1 MYHVKQNFKC
11 FFAEPNNHLKVLK
24 IINHTSRPFMQ
35 FSRSFVF
42 LLLSLFS
49 QVTKAQQFTLKGIL
63 IDQQNKQPLEYASTA
78 LLKKSDSTVV
88 GGALSR
94 PNGSFEISK
103 IKAGQYLLKIAYIGY
118 KNRFIQVE
126 INNIEVLDLGQ
137 VSLTPAG
144 ESLSQVNINSGRV
157 NAANKIDKQSYRAD
171 QFESAKGGTA
181 IDVLKNLP
189 SVAVNGEGQISVR
202 GSAGFLVLVNGKPV
216 LTDAQTVLS
225 QLPANILENIELITS
240 PSAKY
245 DPDGKAGIINIV
257 TRKGAND
264 GFTLTT
270 NAQAGLPSTTGYD
283 NKEKPKRFGGDIT
296 LNFRKDKWDIS
307 VGGNYLRN
315 DNAGFREGDVFTKN
329 FTHNTMTR
337 FPSNGERSFD
347 KYNYA
352 GRLSAIY
359 TLDKKNTFSIGFFS
373 GKRFQARLADLV
385 YSNSTSVLSTGL
397 PIRSSTYYNSNLQT
411 KEGNFTLGNLDY
423 THTFADKSSL
433 TASLLYEHANL
444 YGNTR
449 NRNLGYPNIADTIQ
463 YVFNPYKNPINGY
476 RFKLDYAINIGKG
489 KLESGY
495 QVRYDTQDGQFD
507 YFVTPATSQPDA
519 NRFRGSARAKNKIHS
534 VYSQYSGK
542 LNKLEYIGGLRY
554 EYATRTLNLSYDP
567 AAHELDLS
575 NLFPSLNLLYNIY
588 DGLRLKAG
596 YSRRIQ
602 RTNNYELNP
611 IPEREHSETLEQGDP
626 DLKPSFIDLA
636 ELGLTK
642 TLKKGSFFTTLYYQN
657 TKNPIQR
664 VNSVYA
670 DTILNRVFTNAEMAR
685 SFGLELGA
693 NLQLVKW
700 WSLYL
705 GANLYNYKVSGNLNV
720 LGNSSIV
727 DNANWV
733 YSINTN
739 TSLNLNKTWSLQAN
753 VNYLSKRPTA
763 QGEDSKFLVPNA
775 AVKKT
780 FMNGRFSATLQ
791 WQNMDLGMNQSNRQR
806 ITTFGK
812 DFYTTT
818 NYIYETDVF
827 LLNFSFN
834 LNKLTGKSKLPSS
847 EFGDKEF

>member
-1 MYHVKQNFKC
+1 
-11 FFAEPNNHLKVLK
+11 
-24 IINHTSRPFMQ
+24 MQ
-35 FSRSFVF
+35 LSRSIV
-42 LLLSLFS
+42 LLLLVFFS
-49 QVTKAQQFTLKGIL
+49 QTIKAQNVTLKGIL
-63 IDQQNKQPLEYASTA
+63 IDQQTKQPLEYASMA
-78 LLKKSDSTVV
+78 LLKKTDSTVV
-88 GGALSR
+88 GGVLTR
-94 PNGSFEISK
+94 PNGAFEISK
-103 IKAGQYLLKIAYIGY
+103 LQIGQYVLKIAYIGY
-118 KNRFIQVE
+118 KNRFIPVD
-126 INNIEVLDLGQ
+126 INDTRIVNLGS
-137 VSLTPAG
+137 VTLTPSS
-144 ESLSQVNINSGRV
+144 ELLNQVNISSGKV
-157 NAANKIDKQSYRAD
+157 NASNKIDKQSYRAD

-202 GSAGFLVLVNGKPV
+202 GSTGFLVLVNGKPV

-225 QLPANILENIELITS
+225 QLPANSLENIELITS

-257 TRKGAND
+257 TKKGAND
-264 GFTLTT
+264 GFTLTA
-270 NAQAGLPSTTGYD
+270 NAQAGLPSTTDYD
-283 NKEKPKRFGGDIT
+283 NKEKPKRFGGDVT

-315 DNAGFREGDVFTKN
+315 DNAGYREGDVFTKN
-329 FTHNTMTR
+329 FTNNTITR

-359 TLDKKNTFSIGFFS
+359 TLDKNNSFSVGFFS
-373 GKRFQARLADLV
+373 GKRYQARLADLV
-385 YSNSTSVLSTGL
+385 YTNSTSDLSTGL
-397 PIRSSTYYNSNLQT
+397 PIKSTTYYNSNLQT
-411 KEGNFTLGNLDY
+411 KEGTFTLGNLDY

-433 TASLLYEHANL
+433 TASLLYENANL

-449 NRNLGYPNIADTIQ
+449 NRNLGYPNTADTIQ

-476 RFKLDYAINIGKG
+476 RFKLDYAINVGKG

-495 QVRYDTQDGQFD
+495 QFRYDTQDGQFD
-507 YFVTPATSQPDA
+507 YFVSPAISQPDA
-519 NRFRGSARAKNKIHS
+519 NRFRGTASAKNQIHS

-542 LNKLEYIGGLRY
+542 QDKLEYIGGLRY
-554 EYATRTLNLSYDP
+554 EYATRRLNLSYDP
-567 AAHELDLS
+567 AVHELDLS
-575 NLFPSLNLLYNIY
+575 NLFPSLNLLYNVN
-588 DGLRLKAG
+588 DGLKLKAG

-626 DLKPSFIDLA
+626 DLKPSFIDLV
-636 ELGLTK
+636 ELGLTR
-642 TLKKGSFFTTLYYQN
+642 TFKKGSFFTTLYYQN
-657 TKNPIQR
+657 IKNPIQR

-670 DTILNRVFTNAEMAR
+670 DTILNRVFTNAEKAR
-685 SFGLELGA
+685 SFGLELGT
-693 NLQLVKW
+693 NLQPVKW

-705 GANLYNYKVSGNLNV
+705 GGNVYNYKVAGDLNV
-720 LGNSSIV
+720 LGSSSV
-727 DNANWV
+727 VNNANWV
-733 YSINTN
+733 FSINAN
-739 TSLNLNKTWSLQAN
+739 TSFKLNKTWSVQGN

-763 QGEDSKFLVPNA
+763 QGEDSKFLVPNT

-780 FMNGRFSATLQ
+780 FMDGRFSASLQ

-827 LLNFSFN
+827 ILNFSFN
-834 LNKLTGKSKLPSS
+834 LNKLIGKSKLPTS

>member
-1 MYHVKQNFKC
+1 
-11 FFAEPNNHLKVLK
+11 
-24 IINHTSRPFMQ
+24 MQ
-35 FSRSFVF
+35 FSRSLVF
-42 LLLSLFS
+42 LLLVLFS
-49 QVTKAQQFTLKGIL
+49 QVTKAQYVTLKGIL
-63 IDQQNKQPLEYASTA
+63 IDQQSKQHLEYASMA

-88 GGALSR
+88 GGALTR
-94 PNGSFEISK
+94 ANGSFEISK
-103 IKAGQYLLKIAYIGY
+103 LQTGHYLLKIAYIGY
-118 KNRFIQVE
+118 KNRIIQVE
-126 INNIEVLDLGQ
+126 INDVKVLNLGQ
-137 VSLTPAG
+137 VSLSPSS
-144 ESLSQVNINSGRV
+144 ESLGQVNISSGKV
-157 NAANKIDKQSYRAD
+157 NATNKIDKQLYRAD

-189 SVAVNGEGQISVR
+189 SVTVNAEGQISVR
-202 GSAGFLVLVNGKPV
+202 GSTGFLVLVNGKPM
-216 LTDAQTVLS
+216 LTDAHTVLS
-225 QLPANILENIELITS
+225 QLPANSLANIELITS

-245 DPDGKAGIINIV
+245 DPDGKVGIINIL

-264 GFTLTT
+264 GFTLTA
-270 NAQAGLPSTTGYD
+270 NAQAGAPSTKDYG
-283 NKEKPKRFGGDIT
+283 NKEKPRRFGGDIT

-315 DNAGFREGDVFTKN
+315 DNAGYREGDVFTKN
-329 FTHNTMTR
+329 FTNNTITR

-352 GRLSAIY
+352 GRLSAVY
-359 TLDKKNTFSIGFFS
+359 APDKNNSFSTGFFR
-373 GKRFQARLADLV
+373 GKRFQSRLADLV
-385 YSNSTSVLSTGL
+385 YNNSTSDLSTGL
-397 PIRSSTYYNSNLQT
+397 PIKSTTYYNSNLQT
-411 KEGNFTLGNLDY
+411 KEGTFTLGNLDY

-433 TASLLYEHANL
+433 TASALYENANL
-444 YGNTR
+444 YGNTK
-449 NRNLGYPNIADTIQ
+449 NRNLGYPNTSDTIQ
-463 YVFNPYKNPINGY
+463 YVFNPYRNPINGY
-476 RFKLDYAINIGKG
+476 RFKLDYSINIGKG

-495 QVRYDTQDGQFD
+495 QFRYDTQDGQFD

-519 NRFRGSARAKNKIHS
+519 DRFRGIARAKNKIHS

-542 LNKLEYIGGLRY
+542 LDKLEYIGGLRY
-554 EYATRTLNLSYDP
+554 EYSARTLNLSYD
-567 AAHELDLS
+567 AAPHELDLS
-575 NLFPSLNLLYNIY
+575 NLFPSLNLLYNIN
-588 DGLRLKAG
+588 DGLKLKAG

-636 ELGLTK
+636 ELGLTR
-642 TLKKGSFFTTLYYQN
+642 TFKKGSFFTTLYYQN
-657 TKNPIQR
+657 IKNPIQR

-670 DTILNRVFTNAEMAR
+670 DTILNRVFTNAQRAR
-685 SFGLELGA
+685 SFGLEMGA
-693 NLQLVKW
+693 NLQPVKW

-705 GANLYNYKVSGNLNV
+705 GANVYNYKVSGKLDV
-720 LGNSSIV
+720 LGSSSVI

-733 YSINTN
+733 YSINANTN
-739 TSLNLNKTWSLQAN
+739 FNLSKTWSVQAN

-763 QGEDSKFLVPNA
+763 QGEDSKFLVPNT

-780 FMNGRFSATLQ
+780 FMNGRFSASLQ

-827 LLNFSFN
+827 LLNFNFN
-834 LNKLTGKSKLPSS
+834 LNKLTGKSKLPAS

>member
-1 MYHVKQNFKC
+1 MQ
-11 FFAEPNNHLKVLK
+11 L
-24 IINHTSRPFMQ
+24 SRFI
-35 FSRSFVF
+35 VV
-42 LLLSLFS
+42 LLLVFFSLAI
-49 QVTKAQQFTLKGIL
+49 KAQNVTIKGIL
-63 IDQQNKQPLEYASTA
+63 IDQQTKQPLEYASMA
-78 LLKKSDSTVV
+78 LLKKADSTVV
-88 GGALSR
+88 GGVLTG

-103 IKAGQYLLKIAYIGY
+103 LQIGQYVLKIAYIGY
-118 KNRFIQVE
+118 KNRFIPVN
-126 INNIEVLDLGQ
+126 INDTRMVNLGS
-137 VSLTPAG
+137 VTLTPTS
-144 ESLSQVNINSGRV
+144 ELLNQVNISSGKV
-157 NAANKIDKQSYRAD
+157 NASNKIDKQSYRAD

-202 GSAGFLVLVNGKPV
+202 GSTGFLVLVNGKPV

-225 QLPANILENIELITS
+225 QLPANSLENIELITS

-257 TRKGAND
+257 TKKGAND
-264 GFTLTT
+264 GFTLTA
-270 NAQAGLPSTTGYD
+270 NAQAGLPSTTDYD
-283 NKEKPKRFGGDIT
+283 NKEKPKRFGGDVT

-315 DNAGFREGDVFTKN
+315 DNAGYREGDVYTKN
-329 FTHNTMTR
+329 FTNNTITR

-359 TLDKKNTFSIGFFS
+359 APNKNNSFSVGFFS
-373 GKRFQARLADLV
+373 GKRYQARLADLV
-385 YSNSTSVLSTGL
+385 YTNSTSDLLTGV
-397 PIRSSTYYNSNLQT
+397 PIRSTTYYNSNLQT
-411 KEGNFTLGNLDY
+411 KEGTFTLGNLDY

-433 TASLLYEHANL
+433 TASLLYENANL

-449 NRNLGYPNIADTIQ
+449 NRNLGYPNTTDTIQ

-476 RFKLDYAINIGKG
+476 RFKLDYAVNVGKG
-489 KLESGY
+489 KFESGY
-495 QVRYDTQDGQFD
+495 QFRYDTQDGQFD
-507 YFVTPATSQPDA
+507 YFVSPAISQPDA
-519 NRFRGSARAKNKIHS
+519 NRFRGTAGAKNQIHS

-542 LNKLEYIGGLRY
+542 EDKLEYIGGLRY
-554 EYATRTLNLSYDP
+554 EYATRRLNLSYDP
-567 AAHELDLS
+567 AVHKLNLS
-575 NLFPSLNLLYNIY
+575 NLFPSLNLLYNIN
-588 DGLRLKAG
+588 DGLKLKAG

-626 DLKPSFIDLA
+626 DLKPSFIDLV
-636 ELGLTK
+636 ELGLTRNF
-642 TLKKGSFFTTLYYQN
+642 KKGSFFSTLYYQN
-657 TKNPIQR
+657 IKNPIQR

-670 DTILNRVFTNAEMAR
+670 DTILNRVFTNAEKAR

-693 NLQLVKW
+693 NLQPVKW

-705 GANLYNYKVSGNLNV
+705 GGNVYNYKVSGDLNV
-720 LGNSSIV
+720 LGSSSVIN
-727 DNANWV
+727 NANWV
-733 YSINTN
+733 FSINAN
-739 TSLNLNKTWSLQAN
+739 TSFKLSKTWSVQGN

-763 QGEDSKFLVPNA
+763 QGEDSKFLVPNT

-780 FMNGRFSATLQ
+780 FMDGRFSATLQ

-834 LNKLTGKSKLPSS
+834 LNKLTGKAKLPTS

>member
-1 MYHVKQNFKC
+1 
-11 FFAEPNNHLKVLK
+11 
-24 IINHTSRPFMQ
+24 MQ
-35 FSRSFVF
+35 LSRSIV
-42 LLLSLFS
+42 LLLLVFFS
-49 QVTKAQQFTLKGIL
+49 QTIKAQNVTLKGIL
-63 IDQQNKQPLEYASTA
+63 IDQQTKQPLEYASMA
-78 LLKKSDSTVV
+78 LLKKADSTVV
-88 GGALSR
+88 GGVLTR
-94 PNGSFEISK
+94 PNGAFEISK
-103 IKAGQYLLKIAYIGY
+103 LHIGQYVLKIAYIGY
-118 KNRFIQVE
+118 KNRFIPVN
-126 INNIEVLDLGQ
+126 INDTRIVNLGS
-137 VSLTPAG
+137 VMLTPTS
-144 ESLSQVNINSGRV
+144 ELLNQVNISSGKV
-157 NAANKIDKQSYRAD
+157 NASNKIDKQSYRAD

-202 GSAGFLVLVNGKPV
+202 GSTGFLVLVNGKPV

-225 QLPANILENIELITS
+225 QLPANSLENIELITS

-257 TRKGAND
+257 TKKGAND
-264 GFTLTT
+264 GFTLTA
-270 NAQAGLPSTTGYD
+270 NAQAGLPSTTDYD
-283 NKEKPKRFGGDIT
+283 NKEKPKRFGGDVT

-315 DNAGFREGDVFTKN
+315 DNAGYREGDVFTKN
-329 FTHNTMTR
+329 FTNNTITR

-359 TLDKKNTFSIGFFS
+359 TLDKNNSFSVGFFS
-373 GKRFQARLADLV
+373 GKRYQARLADLV
-385 YSNSTSVLSTGL
+385 YTNSTSDLSTGL
-397 PIRSSTYYNSNLQT
+397 PIKSTSYYNSNLQT
-411 KEGNFTLGNLDY
+411 KEGTFTLGNLDY

-433 TASLLYEHANL
+433 TASLLYENANL

-449 NRNLGYPNIADTIQ
+449 NRNLGYPNTADTIQ

-495 QVRYDTQDGQFD
+495 QFRYDTQDGQFD
-507 YFVTPATSQPDA
+507 YFVSPAISQPDA
-519 NRFRGSARAKNKIHS
+519 NRFRGSASAKNQIHS

-542 LNKLEYIGGLRY
+542 QDKLEYIGGLRY
-554 EYATRTLNLSYDP
+554 EYATRRLNLSYDP
-567 AAHELDLS
+567 AVHELDLS
-575 NLFPSLNLLYNIY
+575 NLFPSLNLLYNVN
-588 DGLRLKAG
+588 DGLKLKAG

-626 DLKPSFIDLA
+626 DLKPSFIDLV
-636 ELGLTK
+636 ELGLTRTFK
-642 TLKKGSFFTTLYYQN
+642 MGSFFTTLYYQN
-657 TKNPIQR
+657 IKNPIQR

-670 DTILNRVFTNAEMAR
+670 DTILNRVFTNAEKAR

-693 NLQLVKW
+693 NLQPVKW

-705 GANLYNYKVSGNLNV
+705 GGNVYNYKVSGDLNV
-720 LGNSSIV
+720 LGSSSV
-727 DNANWV
+727 VNNANWV
-733 YSINTN
+733 FSINAN
-739 TSLNLNKTWSLQAN
+739 TGFKLNKTWSVQGN

-763 QGEDSKFLVPNA
+763 QGEDSKFLVPNT

-780 FMNGRFSATLQ
+780 FMDGRFSATLQ

-834 LNKLTGKSKLPSS
+834 LNKLIGKSKLPTS

>member
-1 MYHVKQNFKC
+1 MPFSKS
-11 FFAEPNNHLKVLK
+11 
-24 IINHTSRPFMQ
+24 II
-35 FSRSFVF
+35 F
-42 LLLSLFS
+42 LLLILFC
-49 QVTKAQQFTLKGIL
+49 QAIKAQNVSLKGIL
-63 IDQQNKQPLEYASTA
+63 IDQQTKEPLEYASTA
-78 LLKKSDSTVV
+78 LLSKSDSTVV
-88 GGALSR
+88 GGALSK

-103 IKAGQYLLKIAYIGY
+103 LRNGEYLLKIAYLGY
-118 KNRFIQVE
+118 KNKFIQV
-126 INNIEVLDLGQ
+126 NIANVNTLDLGQ
-137 VSLTPAG
+137 IGLSPSS
-144 ESLSQVNINSGRV
+144 ESLSQVNISGGKV
-157 NAANKIDKQSYRAD
+157 NAANQIDKQSYRAN

-181 IDVLKNLP
+181 IDILRNLP
-189 SVAVNGEGQISVR
+189 AVAVNGEGQISVR
-202 GSAGFLVLVNGKPV
+202 GSTGFLVLINGKPV

-225 QLPANILENIELITS
+225 QLPANSLANIELITS

-245 DPDGKAGIINIV
+245 DPDGKAGIINII

-264 GFTLTT
+264 GFTLTA
-270 NAQAGLPSTTGYD
+270 NAQAGLPSTRDYG
-283 NKEKPKRFGGDIT
+283 NKENPKRFAGDIT
-296 LNFRKDKWDIS
+296 LNFRKGKWDIS

-315 DNAGFREGDVFTKN
+315 DNSGYREGDVFTKN
-329 FTHNTMTR
+329 FTNNTITR

-359 TLDKKNTFSIGFFS
+359 TLDQSNSFAAGFFN

-385 YSNSTSVLSTGL
+385 YTNSTSDLSTGL
-397 PIRSSTYYNSNLQT
+397 PVSSSTYYNSNLQT
-411 KEGNFTLGNLDY
+411 KEGTFTLGNLDY

-433 TASLLYEHANL
+433 TASLLYENANL
-444 YGNTR
+444 YGNTK

-476 RFKLDYAINIGKG
+476 RFKLDYAVNIGKG

-495 QVRYDTQDGQFD
+495 QFRHDTQDGQFD
-507 YFVTPATSQPDA
+507 YFVTPATSQADA
-519 NRFRGSARAKNKIHS
+519 GRFKGSAKAKNKIHS

-542 LNKLEYIGGLRY
+542 LDKLEYIGGLRY

-575 NLFPSLNLLYNIY
+575 NLFPSLNLLYNVS
-588 DGLRLKAG
+588 DGLKLKAG

-602 RTNNYELNP
+602 RTNNFELNP

-636 ELGLTK
+636 ELGLTR
-642 TLKKGSFFTTLYYQN
+642 TFKKGSFFTTVYYQN
-657 TKNPIQR
+657 IKNPIQR
-664 VNSVYA
+664 VNNVYA
-670 DTILNRVFTNAEMAR
+670 DTILNRVFTNAERAR
-685 SFGLELGA
+685 SFGLEMGT
-693 NLQLVKW
+693 NLQPFKW
-700 WSLYL
+700 WSLYF
-705 GANLYNYKVSGNLNV
+705 GANVYNYKVSGNLNV
-720 LGNSSIV
+720 LGSSSVI

-733 YSINTN
+733 YSINAN
-739 TSLNLNKTWSLQAN
+739 TTFKLNKTWTVQGN

-763 QGEDSKFLVPNA
+763 QGEDSKFLVPNTA
-775 AVKKT
+775 IKKT
-780 FMNGRFSATLQ
+780 FMDGRFSATLQ

-812 DFYTTT
+812 DFFTTT

-827 LLNFSFN
+827 LLHFSFN
-834 LNKLTGKSKLPSS
+834 LNKLIGKSKLPNS

>member
-1 MYHVKQNFKC
+1 MQ
-11 FFAEPNNHLKVLK
+11 L
-24 IINHTSRPFMQ
+24 SRFI
-35 FSRSFVF
+35 VV
-42 LLLSLFS
+42 LLLVFFSLAI
-49 QVTKAQQFTLKGIL
+49 KAQNVTIKGIL
-63 IDQQNKQPLEYASTA
+63 IDQQTKQPLEYASMA
-78 LLKKSDSTVV
+78 LLKKADSTVV
-88 GGALSR
+88 GGVLTR

-103 IKAGQYLLKIAYIGY
+103 LQIGQYVLKIAYIGY
-118 KNRFIQVE
+118 KNRFIPVN
-126 INNIEVLDLGQ
+126 INDTRMVNLGS
-137 VSLTPAG
+137 VTLTPTS
-144 ESLSQVNINSGRV
+144 ELLNQVNISSGKV
-157 NAANKIDKQSYRAD
+157 NASNKIDKQSYRAD

-202 GSAGFLVLVNGKPV
+202 GSTGFLVLVNGKPV
-216 LTDAQTVLS
+216 LTDAQSVLS
-225 QLPANILENIELITS
+225 QLPANSLENIELITS

-257 TRKGAND
+257 TKKGAND
-264 GFTLTT
+264 GFTLTA
-270 NAQAGLPSTTGYD
+270 NAQAGLPSTTDYD
-283 NKEKPKRFGGDIT
+283 NKEKPKRFGGDVT

-315 DNAGFREGDVFTKN
+315 DNAGYREGDVYTKN
-329 FTHNTMTR
+329 FTNNTITR

-359 TLDKKNTFSIGFFS
+359 APNKNNSFSVGFFS
-373 GKRFQARLADLV
+373 GKRYQARLADLV
-385 YSNSTSVLSTGL
+385 YTNSTSDLSTGV
-397 PIRSSTYYNSNLQT
+397 PIRSTTYYNSNLQT
-411 KEGNFTLGNLDY
+411 KEGTFTLGNLDY

-433 TASLLYEHANL
+433 TASLLYENANL

-449 NRNLGYPNIADTIQ
+449 NRNLGYPNTTDTIQ

-476 RFKLDYAINIGKG
+476 RFKLDYAVNVGKG
-489 KLESGY
+489 KFESGY
-495 QVRYDTQDGQFD
+495 QFRYDTQDGQFD
-507 YFVTPATSQPDA
+507 YFVSPAISQPDA
-519 NRFRGSARAKNKIHS
+519 NRFRGTAGAKNQIHS

-542 LNKLEYIGGLRY
+542 EDKLEYIGGLRY
-554 EYATRTLNLSYDP
+554 EYATRRLNLSYDP
-567 AAHELDLS
+567 AVHKLNLS
-575 NLFPSLNLLYNIY
+575 NLFPSLNLLYNIN
-588 DGLRLKAG
+588 DGLKLKAG

-626 DLKPSFIDLA
+626 DLKPSFIDLV
-636 ELGLTK
+636 ELGLTRNF
-642 TLKKGSFFTTLYYQN
+642 KKGSFFSTLYYQN
-657 TKNPIQR
+657 IKNPIQR

-670 DTILNRVFTNAEMAR
+670 DTILNRVFTNAEKAR

-693 NLQLVKW
+693 NLQPVKW
-700 WSLYL
+700 WSLYV
-705 GANLYNYKVSGNLNV
+705 GGNVYNYKVSGDLNV
-720 LGNSSIV
+720 LGSSSVIN
-727 DNANWV
+727 NANWV
-733 YSINTN
+733 FSINAN
-739 TSLNLNKTWSLQAN
+739 TSFKLSKTWSVQGN

-763 QGEDSKFLVPNA
+763 QGEDSKFLVPNT

-780 FMNGRFSATLQ
+780 FMDGRFSATLQ

-834 LNKLTGKSKLPSS
+834 LNKLTGKAKLPTS

>member
-1 MYHVKQNFKC
+1 
-11 FFAEPNNHLKVLK
+11 
-24 IINHTSRPFMQ
+24 MQ
-35 FSRSFVF
+35 LSRSIV
-42 LLLSLFS
+42 LLLLVFFS
-49 QVTKAQQFTLKGIL
+49 QTVKAQNVVLKGIL
-63 IDQQNKQPLEYASTA
+63 LDQQTKQPLEYASIA
-78 LLKKSDSTVV
+78 LLKKADSTVV
-88 GGALSR
+88 GGVLTR
-94 PNGSFEISK
+94 PNGAFEISK
-103 IKAGQYLLKIAYIGY
+103 LQIGQYVLKIAYIGY
-118 KNRFIQVE
+118 KNRFIPVN
-126 INNIEVLDLGQ
+126 INDIRIVNLGT
-137 VSLTPAG
+137 VTLTPTS
-144 ESLSQVNINSGRV
+144 ELLSQVNISSGKV
-157 NAANKIDKQSYRAD
+157 NASNKIDKQSYRAD

-202 GSAGFLVLVNGKPV
+202 GATGFLVLVNGKPV

-225 QLPANILENIELITS
+225 QLPANSLENIELITS

-257 TRKGAND
+257 TKKGAND
-264 GFTLTT
+264 GFTLTA
-270 NAQAGLPSTTGYD
+270 NAQAGLPSTTDYD
-283 NKEKPKRFGGDIT
+283 NKEKPKRFGGDVT

-315 DNAGFREGDVFTKN
+315 DNAGYREGDVFTKN
-329 FTHNTMTR
+329 FTNNTITR

-359 TLDKKNTFSIGFFS
+359 TLDKNNSFSVGFFS
-373 GKRFQARLADLV
+373 GKRYQARLADLI
-385 YSNSTSVLSTGL
+385 YSNSTSDISTGF
-397 PIRSSTYYNSNLQT
+397 PIRSTSYYNSNLQT
-411 KEGNFTLGNLDY
+411 KEGTFTLGNLDY

-433 TASLLYEHANL
+433 TASLLYENANL
-444 YGNTR
+444 YGNTK
-449 NRNLGYPNIADTIQ
+449 NRNLGYPNTADTIQ

-495 QVRYDTQDGQFD
+495 QFRYDTQDGQFD
-507 YFVTPATSQPDA
+507 YFVSPAISQPDA
-519 NRFRGSARAKNKIHS
+519 NRFRGSASAKNQIHS

-542 LNKLEYIGGLRY
+542 QDKLEYIGGLRY
-554 EYATRTLNLSYDP
+554 EYATRRLNLSYDP
-567 AAHELDLS
+567 AVHELDLS
-575 NLFPSLNLLYNIY
+575 NLFPSLNLLYNVN
-588 DGLRLKAG
+588 DGLKLKAG

-626 DLKPSFIDLA
+626 DLKPSFIDLV
-636 ELGLTK
+636 ELGVTR
-642 TLKKGSFFTTLYYQN
+642 TFKKGSFFTTLYYQN
-657 TKNPIQR
+657 IKNPIQR

-670 DTILNRVFTNAEMAR
+670 DTILNRVFTNAEKAR
-685 SFGLELGA
+685 SFGLELGT
-693 NLQLVKW
+693 NLQPVKW

-705 GANLYNYKVSGNLNV
+705 GGNVYNYKVSGNLNV
-720 LGNSSIV
+720 LGSSSV
-727 DNANWV
+727 VNNANWV
-733 YSINTN
+733 FSINAN
-739 TSLNLNKTWSLQAN
+739 TSFKLNKTWSVQGN

-763 QGEDSKFLVPNA
+763 QGEDSKFLVPNT

-780 FMNGRFSATLQ
+780 FMDGRFSATLQ

-827 LLNFSFN
+827 ILNFSFN
-834 LNKLTGKSKLPSS
+834 LNKLIGKSKLPSS

>member
-1 MYHVKQNFKC
+1 
-11 FFAEPNNHLKVLK
+11 
-24 IINHTSRPFMQ
+24 MQ
-35 FSRSFVF
+35 LSRSIT
-42 LLLSLFS
+42 LLLLVFFSLAI
-49 QVTKAQQFTLKGIL
+49 KAQNVTLKGIL
-63 IDQQNKQPLEYASTA
+63 IDQQTKQPLEYASMA
-78 LLKKSDSTVV
+78 LLKKADSTVV
-88 GGALSR
+88 GGVLTR

-103 IKAGQYLLKIAYIGY
+103 LQIGQYVLKIAYIGY
-118 KNRFIQVE
+118 KNRFIPVN
-126 INNIEVLDLGQ
+126 INDTRVVNLGS
-137 VSLTPAG
+137 VTLIPTSEL
-144 ESLSQVNINSGRV
+144 LNQVNISSGKV
-157 NAANKIDKQSYRAD
+157 NASNKIDKQSYRAD

-181 IDVLKNLP
+181 VDVLKNLP
-189 SVAVNGEGQISVR
+189 SVSVNGEGQISVR
-202 GSAGFLVLVNGKPV
+202 GSTGFLVLVNGKPV

-225 QLPANILENIELITS
+225 QLPANSLQNIELITS

-264 GFTLTT
+264 GFTLTA
-270 NAQAGLPSTTGYD
+270 NAQAGLPSTTDYD
-283 NKEKPKRFGGDIT
+283 NKEKPKRFGGDVT

-315 DNAGFREGDVFTKN
+315 DNAGYREGDVYTKN
-329 FTHNTMTR
+329 FTNNTITR

-352 GRLSAIY
+352 GRLSAVY
-359 TLDKKNTFSIGFFS
+359 TPDKGNSFSVGFFS
-373 GKRFQARLADLV
+373 GKRYQARLADLV
-385 YSNSTSVLSTGL
+385 YNNSTSDLSTGL
-397 PIRSSTYYNSNLQT
+397 PIRSTTYYNSNLQT
-411 KEGNFTLGNLDY
+411 KEGTFTLGNLDY

-433 TASLLYEHANL
+433 SASVLYENANL

-449 NRNLGYPNIADTIQ
+449 NRNLGYPNTSDTIQ

-476 RFKLDYAINIGKG
+476 RFKLDYAVNIGKG

-495 QVRYDTQDGQFD
+495 QFRYDTQDGQFD
-507 YFVTPATSQPDA
+507 YFVTPATSQLDA
-519 NRFRGSARAKNKIHS
+519 NRFRGNAKAKNQIHS
-534 VYSQYSGK
+534 LYTQYSGK
-542 LNKLEYIGGLRY
+542 QDKLEYIGGLRY

-575 NLFPSLNLLYNIY
+575 NLFPSLNLLYNVN
-588 DGLRLKAG
+588 DGLKLKTG

-626 DLKPSFIDLA
+626 DLKPSFIDLV
-636 ELGLTK
+636 ELGLTRNF
-642 TLKKGSFFTTLYYQN
+642 KKGSFFTTLYFQN
-657 TKNPIQR
+657 IKNPIQR

-670 DTILNRVFTNAEMAR
+670 DTILNRVFTNAEKAR
-685 SFGLELGA
+685 SFGLELGT
-693 NLQLVKW
+693 NLQPVMW
-700 WSLYL
+700 WTLYL
-705 GANLYNYKVSGNLNV
+705 GGNVYNYKVSGDLNV
-720 LGNSSIV
+720 LGSRSVVN
-727 DNANWV
+727 NANWV
-733 YSINTN
+733 YSINAN
-739 TSLNLNKTWSLQAN
+739 TSFKLSKTWSMQGN

-763 QGEDSKFLVPNA
+763 QGEDSKFLVPNT

-780 FMNGRFSATLQ
+780 FMDGRFSATLQ
-791 WQNMDLGMNQSNRQR
+791 WQNMDLGMKQSNRQR

-834 LNKLTGKSKLPSS
+834 LNKLTGKSKLPTS

>member
-1 MYHVKQNFKC
+1 
-11 FFAEPNNHLKVLK
+11 
-24 IINHTSRPFMQ
+24 MQ
-35 FSRSFVF
+35 LSKSIV
-42 LLLSLFS
+42 LLLLVFFS
-49 QVTKAQQFTLKGIL
+49 QTVKAQNVTLKGIL
-63 IDQQNKQPLEYASTA
+63 IDQQTKQPLEYASMA
-78 LLKKSDSTVV
+78 LLKKADSTVV
-88 GGALSR
+88 GGVLTR
-94 PNGSFEISK
+94 PNGAFEITK
-103 IKAGQYLLKIAYIGY
+103 LQIGQYVLKIAYIGY
-118 KNRFIQVE
+118 KNRFIPVD
-126 INNIEVLDLGQ
+126 INDTRIVNLGS
-137 VSLTPAG
+137 VTLTPTS
-144 ESLSQVNINSGRV
+144 ELLSQVNISSGKV
-157 NAANKIDKQSYRAD
+157 NASNKIDKQSYRAD

-202 GSAGFLVLVNGKPV
+202 GSTGFLVLVNGKPV

-225 QLPANILENIELITS
+225 QLPANSLENIELITS

-257 TRKGAND
+257 TKKGAND
-264 GFTLTT
+264 GFTLTA
-270 NAQAGLPSTTGYD
+270 NAQAGLPSTTDYD
-283 NKEKPKRFGGDIT
+283 NKEKPKRFGGDVT

-315 DNAGFREGDVFTKN
+315 DNAGYREGDVFTKN
-329 FTHNTMTR
+329 FTNNTITR

-359 TLDKKNTFSIGFFS
+359 TLDKNNSFSVGFFS
-373 GKRFQARLADLV
+373 GKRYQARLADLV
-385 YSNSTSVLSTGL
+385 YTNSTSDLSTGL
-397 PIRSSTYYNSNLQT
+397 PIKSTTYYNSNLQT
-411 KEGNFTLGNLDY
+411 KEGTFTLGNLDY

-433 TASLLYEHANL
+433 TASLLYENANL

-449 NRNLGYPNIADTIQ
+449 NRNLGYPNTSDTIQ

-495 QVRYDTQDGQFD
+495 QFRYDTQDGQFD
-507 YFVTPATSQPDA
+507 YFVSPAISQPDA
-519 NRFRGSARAKNKIHS
+519 NRFRGSASAKNQIHS

-542 LNKLEYIGGLRY
+542 QDKLEYIGGLRY
-554 EYATRTLNLSYDP
+554 EYATRRLNLSYDP
-567 AAHELDLS
+567 AVHKLDLS
-575 NLFPSLNLLYNIY
+575 NLFPSLNLLYNVN
-588 DGLRLKAG
+588 DGLKLKAG

-636 ELGLTK
+636 ELGLTR
-642 TLKKGSFFTTLYYQN
+642 TFKKGSFFTTLYYQN
-657 TKNPIQR
+657 IKNPIQR

-670 DTILNRVFTNAEMAR
+670 DTILNRVFTNAEKAR
-685 SFGLELGA
+685 SFGFEMGA
-693 NLQLVKW
+693 NLQPVKW

-705 GANLYNYKVSGNLNV
+705 GANVYNYKVSGNLNV
-720 LGNSSIV
+720 LGSNSVV

-733 YSINTN
+733 YSINAN
-739 TSLNLNKTWSLQAN
+739 TSFKLNKTWSVQGN

-763 QGEDSKFLVPNA
+763 QGEDSKFLVPNT

-780 FMNGRFSATLQ
+780 FMDGRFSATLQ

-827 LLNFSFN
+827 MLNFSFN
-834 LNKLTGKSKLPSS
+834 LNRLIGKSKLPTS

>member
-1 MYHVKQNFKC
+1 MQ
-11 FFAEPNNHLKVLK
+11 L
-24 IINHTSRPFMQ
+24 SRFI
-35 FSRSFVF
+35 VV
-42 LLLSLFS
+42 LLLVFFSLAI
-49 QVTKAQQFTLKGIL
+49 KAQNVTIKGIL
-63 IDQQNKQPLEYASTA
+63 IDQQTKQPLEYASMA
-78 LLKKSDSTVV
+78 LLKKADSTVV
-88 GGALSR
+88 GGVLTR

-103 IKAGQYLLKIAYIGY
+103 LQIGQYVLKIAYIGY
-118 KNRFIQVE
+118 KNRFIPVN
-126 INNIEVLDLGQ
+126 INDTRMVNLGS
-137 VSLTPAG
+137 VTLTPTS
-144 ESLSQVNINSGRV
+144 ELLNQVNISSGKV
-157 NAANKIDKQSYRAD
+157 NASNKIDKQSYRAD

-202 GSAGFLVLVNGKPV
+202 GSTGFLVLVNGKPV
-216 LTDAQTVLS
+216 LTDAQSVLS
-225 QLPANILENIELITS
+225 QLPANSLENIELITS

-257 TRKGAND
+257 TKKGAND
-264 GFTLTT
+264 GFTLTA
-270 NAQAGLPSTTGYD
+270 NAQAGLPSTTDYD
-283 NKEKPKRFGGDIT
+283 NKEKPKRFGGDVT

-315 DNAGFREGDVFTKN
+315 DNAGYREGDVYTKN
-329 FTHNTMTR
+329 FTNNTITR

-359 TLDKKNTFSIGFFS
+359 APNKNNSFSVGFFS
-373 GKRFQARLADLV
+373 GKRYQARLADLV
-385 YSNSTSVLSTGL
+385 YTNSTSDLSTGV
-397 PIRSSTYYNSNLQT
+397 PIRSTTYYNSNLQT
-411 KEGNFTLGNLDY
+411 KEGTFTLGNLDY

-433 TASLLYEHANL
+433 TASLLYENANL

-449 NRNLGYPNIADTIQ
+449 NRNLGYPNTTDTIQ

-476 RFKLDYAINIGKG
+476 RFKLDYAVNVGKG
-489 KLESGY
+489 KFESGY
-495 QVRYDTQDGQFD
+495 QFRYDTQDGQFD
-507 YFVTPATSQPDA
+507 YFVSPAISQPDA
-519 NRFRGSARAKNKIHS
+519 NRFRGTAGAKNQIHS

-542 LNKLEYIGGLRY
+542 EDKLEYIGGLRY
-554 EYATRTLNLSYDP
+554 EYATRRLNLSYDP
-567 AAHELDLS
+567 AVHELNLS
-575 NLFPSLNLLYNIY
+575 NLFPSLNLLYNIN
-588 DGLRLKAG
+588 DGLKLKAG

-626 DLKPSFIDLA
+626 DLKPSFIDLV
-636 ELGLTK
+636 ELGLTRNF
-642 TLKKGSFFTTLYYQN
+642 KKGSFFSTLYYQN
-657 TKNPIQR
+657 IKNPIQR

-670 DTILNRVFTNAEMAR
+670 DTILNRVFTNAEKAR
-685 SFGLELGA
+685 SLGLELGT
-693 NLQLVKW
+693 NLQPVKW

-705 GANLYNYKVSGNLNV
+705 GGNVYNYKVSGDLNV
-720 LGNSSIV
+720 LGSSSVIN
-727 DNANWV
+727 NANWV
-733 YSINTN
+733 FSINAN
-739 TSLNLNKTWSLQAN
+739 TSFKLSKTWSVQGN

-763 QGEDSKFLVPNA
+763 QGEDSKFLVPNT

-780 FMNGRFSATLQ
+780 FMDGRFSATLQ

-834 LNKLTGKSKLPSS
+834 LNKLTGKAKLPTS

>member
-1 MYHVKQNFKC
+1 
-11 FFAEPNNHLKVLK
+11 
-24 IINHTSRPFMQ
+24 MQ
-35 FSRSFVF
+35 LSRSIV
-42 LLLSLFS
+42 LLLLVFFS
-49 QVTKAQQFTLKGIL
+49 QTVKAQNVTLKGIL
-63 IDQQNKQPLEYASTA
+63 IDQQTKQPLEYASMA
-78 LLKKSDSTVV
+78 LLKKADSTVV
-88 GGALSR
+88 GGVLTR
-94 PNGSFEISK
+94 PDGAFEINK
-103 IKAGQYLLKIAYIGY
+103 LRIGQYVLKIAYIGY
-118 KNRFIQVE
+118 KNRFIPVD
-126 INNIEVLDLGQ
+126 INDTRIVNLGS
-137 VSLTPAG
+137 VTLTPTS
-144 ESLSQVNINSGRV
+144 ELLSQVNISSGKV
-157 NAANKIDKQSYRAD
+157 NASNKIDKQSYRAD

-189 SVAVNGEGQISVR
+189 AVAVNGEGQISVR
-202 GSAGFLVLVNGKPV
+202 GSTGFLVLVNGKPV

-225 QLPANILENIELITS
+225 QLPANSLENIELITS

-257 TRKGAND
+257 TKKGAND
-264 GFTLTT
+264 GFTLTA
-270 NAQAGLPSTTGYD
+270 NAQAGLPSTTDYD
-283 NKEKPKRFGGDIT
+283 NKEKPKRFGGDVT

-315 DNAGFREGDVFTKN
+315 DNAGYREGDVFTKN
-329 FTHNTMTR
+329 FTNNTITR

-359 TLDKKNTFSIGFFS
+359 TLDKNNSFSIGFFS
-373 GKRFQARLADLV
+373 GKRYQARLADLV
-385 YSNSTSVLSTGL
+385 YTNSTSDLSTGL
-397 PIRSSTYYNSNLQT
+397 PIKSTTYYNSNLQT
-411 KEGNFTLGNLDY
+411 KEGTFTLGNLDY

-433 TASLLYEHANL
+433 TASLLYENANL

-449 NRNLGYPNIADTIQ
+449 NRNLGYPNTADTIQ

-476 RFKLDYAINIGKG
+476 RFKLDYAINVGKG

-495 QVRYDTQDGQFD
+495 QFRYDTQDGQFD
-507 YFVTPATSQPDA
+507 YFVSPAISQPDA
-519 NRFRGSARAKNKIHS
+519 NRFRGRASAKNQIHS

-542 LNKLEYIGGLRY
+542 QDKLEYIGGLRY
-554 EYATRTLNLSYDP
+554 EYATRRLNLSYDP
-567 AAHELDLS
+567 AVHELDLS
-575 NLFPSLNLLYNIY
+575 NLFPSLNLLYNVN
-588 DGLRLKAG
+588 DGLKLKAG

-626 DLKPSFIDLA
+626 DLKPSFIDLV
-636 ELGLTK
+636 ELGLTR
-642 TLKKGSFFTTLYYQN
+642 TFKKGSFFTTLYYQN
-657 TKNPIQR
+657 IKNPIQR

-670 DTILNRVFTNAEMAR
+670 DTILNRVFTNAEKAR
-685 SFGLELGA
+685 SFGLELGT
-693 NLQLVKW
+693 NLQPVKW

-705 GANLYNYKVSGNLNV
+705 GGNVYNYKVAGDLNV
-720 LGNSSIV
+720 LGSSSV
-727 DNANWV
+727 VNNANWV
-733 YSINTN
+733 YSINAN
-739 TSLNLNKTWSLQAN
+739 TSFKLNKTWTVQGN

-763 QGEDSKFLVPNA
+763 QGEDSKFLVPNT

-780 FMNGRFSATLQ
+780 FMDGRFSATLQ

-827 LLNFSFN
+827 ILNFSFN
-834 LNKLTGKSKLPSS
+834 LNKLIGKSKLPTS

>member
-1 MYHVKQNFKC
+1 
-11 FFAEPNNHLKVLK
+11 
-24 IINHTSRPFMQ
+24 MQ
-35 FSRSFVF
+35 LSKFIV
-42 LLLSLFS
+42 LLLLVFFS
-49 QVTKAQQFTLKGIL
+49 QTVKAQNVTLKGIL
-63 IDQQNKQPLEYASTA
+63 IDQQTKQPLEYASMA
-78 LLKKSDSTVV
+78 LLKKADSTVV
-88 GGALSR
+88 GGVLTR
-94 PNGSFEISK
+94 PNGAFEITK
-103 IKAGQYLLKIAYIGY
+103 LQIGQYVLKIAYIGY
-118 KNRFIQVE
+118 KNRFIPVD
-126 INNIEVLDLGQ
+126 INDTRIVNLGS
-137 VSLTPAG
+137 VTLTPTS
-144 ESLSQVNINSGRV
+144 ELLSQVNISSGKV
-157 NAANKIDKQSYRAD
+157 NASNKIDKQSYRAD

-202 GSAGFLVLVNGKPV
+202 GSTGFLVLVNGKPV

-225 QLPANILENIELITS
+225 QLPANSLENIELITS

-257 TRKGAND
+257 TKKGAND
-264 GFTLTT
+264 GFTLTA
-270 NAQAGLPSTTGYD
+270 NAQAGLPSTTDYD
-283 NKEKPKRFGGDIT
+283 NKEKPKRFGGDVT

-315 DNAGFREGDVFTKN
+315 DNAGYREGDVFTKN
-329 FTHNTMTR
+329 FTNNTITR

-359 TLDKKNTFSIGFFS
+359 TLDKNNSFSVGFFS
-373 GKRFQARLADLV
+373 GKRYQARLADLI
-385 YSNSTSVLSTGL
+385 YTNSTSDLSTGL
-397 PIRSSTYYNSNLQT
+397 PIKSTTYYNSNLQT
-411 KEGNFTLGNLDY
+411 KEGTFTLGNLDY

-433 TASLLYEHANL
+433 TASLLYENANL

-449 NRNLGYPNIADTIQ
+449 NRNLGYPNTSDTIQ

-476 RFKLDYAINIGKG
+476 RFKLDYTINVGKG

-495 QVRYDTQDGQFD
+495 QFRYDTQDGQFD
-507 YFVTPATSQPDA
+507 YFVSPAISQPDA
-519 NRFRGSARAKNKIHS
+519 NRFRGSASAKNQIHS

-542 LNKLEYIGGLRY
+542 QDKLEYIGGLRY
-554 EYATRTLNLSYDP
+554 EYATRRLNLSYDP
-567 AAHELDLS
+567 AVHELDLS
-575 NLFPSLNLLYNIY
+575 NLFPSLNLLYNVN
-588 DGLRLKAG
+588 DGLKLKAG

-636 ELGLTK
+636 ELGLTR
-642 TLKKGSFFTTLYYQN
+642 TFKKGSFFTTLYYQN
-657 TKNPIQR
+657 IKNPIQR

-670 DTILNRVFTNAEMAR
+670 DTILNRVFTNAEKAR
-685 SFGLELGA
+685 SFGFEMGA
-693 NLQLVKW
+693 NLQPVKW

-705 GANLYNYKVSGNLNV
+705 GANVYNYKVSGNLNV
-720 LGNSSIV
+720 LGSNSV
-727 DNANWV
+727 VNNANWV
-733 YSINTN
+733 FSINAN
-739 TSLNLNKTWSLQAN
+739 TSFKLNKTWSVQGN

-763 QGEDSKFLVPNA
+763 QGEDSKFLVPNT

-780 FMNGRFSATLQ
+780 FMDGRFSATLQ

-827 LLNFSFN
+827 ILNFSFN
-834 LNKLTGKSKLPSS
+834 LNKLIGKSKLPTS

>member
-1 MYHVKQNFKC
+1 
-11 FFAEPNNHLKVLK
+11 
-24 IINHTSRPFMQ
+24 MQ
-35 FSRSFVF
+35 LSKSIV
-42 LLLSLFS
+42 LLLLVFFS
-49 QVTKAQQFTLKGIL
+49 QTVKAQNVVLKGIL
-63 IDQQNKQPLEYASTA
+63 LDQQTKQPLEYASIA
-78 LLKKSDSTVV
+78 LLKKADSTVV
-88 GGALSR
+88 GGVLTR
-94 PNGSFEISK
+94 PNGAFEISK
-103 IKAGQYLLKIAYIGY
+103 LQIGQYVLKIAYIGY
-118 KNRFIQVE
+118 KNRFIPVN
-126 INNIEVLDLGQ
+126 INDIRIVNLGT
-137 VSLTPAG
+137 VTLTPTS
-144 ESLSQVNINSGRV
+144 ELLSQVNISSGKV
-157 NAANKIDKQSYRAD
+157 NASNKIDKQSYRAD

-202 GSAGFLVLVNGKPV
+202 GATGFLVLVNGKPV

-225 QLPANILENIELITS
+225 QLPANSLENIELITS

-257 TRKGAND
+257 TKKGAND
-264 GFTLTT
+264 GFTLTA
-270 NAQAGLPSTTGYD
+270 NAQAGLPSTTDYD
-283 NKEKPKRFGGDIT
+283 NKEKPKRFGGDVT

-315 DNAGFREGDVFTKN
+315 DNAGYREGDVFTKN
-329 FTHNTMTR
+329 FTNNTITR

-359 TLDKKNTFSIGFFS
+359 TLDKNNSFSVGFFS
-373 GKRFQARLADLV
+373 GKRYQARLADLI
-385 YSNSTSVLSTGL
+385 YSNSTSDISTGF
-397 PIRSSTYYNSNLQT
+397 PIRSTSYYNSNLQT
-411 KEGNFTLGNLDY
+411 KEGTFTLGNLDY

-433 TASLLYEHANL
+433 TASLLYENANL
-444 YGNTR
+444 YGNTK
-449 NRNLGYPNIADTIQ
+449 NRNLGYPNTADTIQ

-495 QVRYDTQDGQFD
+495 QFRYDTQDGQFD
-507 YFVTPATSQPDA
+507 YFVSPAISQPDA
-519 NRFRGSARAKNKIHS
+519 NRFRGSASAKNQIHS

-542 LNKLEYIGGLRY
+542 QDKLEYIGGLRY
-554 EYATRTLNLSYDP
+554 EYATRRLNLSYDP
-567 AAHELDLS
+567 AVHELDLS
-575 NLFPSLNLLYNIY
+575 NLFPSLNLLYNVN
-588 DGLRLKAG
+588 DGLKLKAG

-626 DLKPSFIDLA
+626 DLKPSFIDLV
-636 ELGLTK
+636 ELGVTR
-642 TLKKGSFFTTLYYQN
+642 TFKKGSFFTTLYYQN
-657 TKNPIQR
+657 IKNPIQR

-670 DTILNRVFTNAEMAR
+670 DTILNRVFTNAEKAR
-685 SFGLELGA
+685 SFGLELGT
-693 NLQLVKW
+693 NLQPVKW

-705 GANLYNYKVSGNLNV
+705 GGNVYNYKVSGNLNV
-720 LGNSSIV
+720 LGSSSV
-727 DNANWV
+727 VNNANWV
-733 YSINTN
+733 FSINAN
-739 TSLNLNKTWSLQAN
+739 TSFKLNKTWSVQGN

-763 QGEDSKFLVPNA
+763 QGEDSKFLVPNT

-780 FMNGRFSATLQ
+780 FMDGRFSATLQ

-827 LLNFSFN
+827 ILNFSFN
-834 LNKLTGKSKLPSS
+834 LNKLIGKSKLPSS